1 MRGRINFILKVI
13 ALTIIMFVFSFNAY
27 TKMES
32 FIRYNISNER
42 VNLLWWGTSKP
53 TGSIILSEESIEINY
68 GNEDKNCNIWCA
80 EQDRYAVGIYSS
92 TSPELTVTSQS
103 ENLSFEFGDGEDIDG
118 NPIKILY
125 IIGVDKEP
133 ANSFYDGTYNPTK
146 IIITC
151 GATEEYA
158 MGMAIFNLYVFPKEV
173 TEINLINENDLVYN
187 GEKQF
192 PKGEPANLIN
202 GDECGLLFEGGGASV
217 GDRQAKLIGLDNTNY
232 YLSDS
237 IVNTMIEYYINPAP
251 LTITPMLS
259 LTYGE
264 MANANDVT
272 YLYEGLAKN
281 DTFNTRYI
289 NTVVNYNQFDPIY
302 DENGN
307 KIEYEINSSIYDYE
321 GNYEVTFKQGLV
333 DVKPAPIDV
342 EYNAAEITLE
352 YGDELDLSQ
361 YCFSNPTGLLND
373 DTIDSLGYE
382 LNSNYV
388 VNNDVYDENGQLVSY
403 TLGLESKINNN
414 YYIST
419 NPIVINVVPKEVVLK
434 FKNTTVTYTGYYQKP
449 EVVVENLVDGDTCN
463 VLLSDSLGRKE
474 AGEYTIYA
482 IGLDNKNYKL
492 VGTPSCTFIINKANV
507 DDFEFNGSQI
517 EYRGTGYIPTHAL
530 PLGIEDVN
538 YVITQNGTTV
548 DEIINVGSYEVTAIY
563 TVNSNY
569 NTVED
574 KTATVVV
581 KPKKI
586 TAKLDKESLTY
597 TGSEQT
603 VNVIFEGLVAGD
615 ELEAIIDGNTKT
627 DVNEYNVNVE
637 IKNGNYL
644 LEVTTYQWA
653 IEPKAIEFNYS
664 DVEIEYNGLAYDIS
678 HELPEGVEEINY
690 SITLN
695 GQGID
700 EIKNAGIYTVA
711 LQFILD
717 DNYCDNGN
725 NDDKEYTVTV
735 KPKEITVTFEIENT
749 EFTGDLKEVEVKLN
763 GVIEG
768 DIVTPIIEGNTGA
781 NIGDYEVKVSI
792 ENLNYILVGQTSYQ
806 WHIEKATIAHT
817 KPSDI
822 TKTYD
827 GKAYELP
834 VINEIGILNTTYEIK
849 LNNEIVTEIK
859 NAGIY
864 TVVISYEVD
873 SSYYD
878 LASDEITI
886 TIEQRELTASFKN
899 ITVTYT
905 GYYQKPE
912 VVVENLVDGDTCN
925 VLLSDSLG
933 RKEAGEYTIYAI
945 GLDNKNY
952 KLVGTPSCTFII
964 NKANVDDF
972 EFNGSQIEYRGT
984 GYIPTHALPLGIED
998 VNYVITQNGTTVDEI
1013 INVGSY
1019 EVTAIYTVNSNYN
1032 TVEDKI
1038 ATVVVKPKEITVVLD
1053 FTKLTYTGSEQSVNV
1068 TFEGLVDGDDL
1079 NATIEGNKGTAAGE
1093 YTPTVTFDNINY
1105 VIKGEMPKWNINR
1118 KDVDYTYPNNMVS
1131 EYNGLEKYLPT
1142 ELPEGVTD
1150 IKYTIT
1156 LNGETVS
1163 EIKNAGVY
1171 SVKAEYITDSNYNTI
1186 KDHEF
1191 TVTIE
1196 PKELTLTFEFV
1207 DSEYTGENKD
1217 VNVTFNG
1224 IIEGDDVLSTIT
1236 GNTATNVG
1244 DYQANVSINNPN
1256 YVIKGEASYDW
1267 SIEKAYVNH
1276 TKPSDITKTYDGK
1289 AYELPVINEIGILNT
1304 TYEIK
1309 LNNEIVTEIKNAGI
1323 YTVVISY
1330 EVDSS
1335 YYDLASDEITITINR
1350 KKLSVVFGD
1359 NSKVFNNKEQSLSV
1373 LLVGVIEGDS
1383 ITLDITGATAKDV
1396 GSYEAKVIS
1405 IDNTNYYIDEDITY
1419 DWEITKVP
1427 EIEDLDPNG
1436 QNQNPNLNNK
1446 NKESKDNFAMPIITL
1461 CTSLGVLAA
1470 CFFIFKIKIKI

>member
-1 MRGRINFILKVI
+1 MRGRIYFILKVI
-13 ALTIIMFVFSFNAY
+13 PLTIIMFVFSFNAY

-53 TGSIILSEESIEINY
+53 TGSIILAEESIEINY
-68 GNEDKNCNIWCA
+68 GNEDKNGNIWCA

-133 ANSFYDGTYNPTK
+133 ANSFYDGTYNPTR

-237 IVNTMIEYYINPAP
+237 IVNTMIDYYINPAP
-251 LTITPMLS
+251 LTITPNLS
-259 LTYGE
+259 ITYGE
-264 MANANDVT
+264 VVNANDVT

-281 DTFNTRYI
+281 DTFNTLYI
-289 NTVVNYNQFDPIY
+289 NTVVDYNQFDPIY

-307 KIEYEINSSIYDYE
+307 KIEYSINSSIYDYE
-321 GNYEVTFKQGLV
+321 GNYEVTFKKGLV
-333 DVKPAPIDV
+333 DVNPAPIDV
-342 EYNAAEITLE
+342 EYNVEEITLE

-361 YCFSNPTGLLND
+361 YGFSNLTGLLND

-388 VNNDVYDENGQLVSY
+388 INNDVYDENGQLVSY
-403 TLGLESKINNN
+403 TLGLESKTNNN

-463 VLLSDSLGRKE
+463 VLQSDSLGRKE

-517 EYRGTGYIPTHAL
+517 EYRGTAYIPTHAL

-581 KPKKI
+581 KPK
-586 TAKLDKESLTY
+586 
-597 TGSEQT
+597 
-603 VNVIFEGLVAGD
+603 
-615 ELEAIIDGNTKT
+615 
-627 DVNEYNVNVE
+627 
-637 IKNGNYL
+637 
-644 LEVTTYQWA
+644 
-653 IEPKAIEFNYS
+653 
-664 DVEIEYNGLAYDIS
+664 
-678 HELPEGVEEINY
+678 
-690 SITLN
+690 
-695 GQGID
+695 
-700 EIKNAGIYTVA
+700 
-711 LQFILD
+711 
-717 DNYCDNGN
+717 
-725 NDDKEYTVTV
+725 
-735 KPKEITVTFEIENT
+735 
-749 EFTGDLKEVEVKLN
+749 
-763 GVIEG
+763 
-768 DIVTPIIEGNTGA
+768 
-781 NIGDYEVKVSI
+781 
-792 ENLNYILVGQTSYQ
+792 
-806 WHIEKATIAHT
+806 
-817 KPSDI
+817 
-822 TKTYD
+822 
-827 GKAYELP
+827 
-834 VINEIGILNTTYEIK
+834 
-849 LNNEIVTEIK
+849 
-859 NAGIY
+859 
-864 TVVISYEVD
+864 
-873 SSYYD
+873 
-878 LASDEITI
+878 
-886 TIEQRELTASFKN
+886 
-899 ITVTYT
+899 
-905 GYYQKPE
+905 
-912 VVVENLVDGDTCN
+912 
-925 VLLSDSLG
+925 
-933 RKEAGEYTIYAI
+933 
-945 GLDNKNY
+945 
-952 KLVGTPSCTFII
+952 
-964 NKANVDDF
+964 
-972 EFNGSQIEYRGT
+972 
-984 GYIPTHALPLGIED
+984 
-998 VNYVITQNGTTVDEI
+998 
-1013 INVGSY
+1013 
-1019 EVTAIYTVNSNYN
+1019 
-1032 TVEDKI
+1032 
-1038 ATVVVKPKEITVVLD
+1038 EITVVID
-1053 FTKLTYTGSEQSVNV
+1053 FSKLTYTGSEQSVNV

-1217 VNVTFNG
+1217 VNVTFDG

-1436 QNQNPNLNNK
+1436 QNQNP
-1446 NKESKDNFAMPIITL
+1446 
-1461 CTSLGVLAA
+1461 
-1470 CFFIFKIKIKI
+1470 